1 MDCARYLEE
10 MLSAHADGELR
21 GRAERDA
28 DRHLVECGACQARLA
43 EERELKRL
51 IRMKHSMMRA
61 PGDLRMRLRAALGE
75 LIEAE
80 EAAEHPQAQR
90 LARWRSP
97 AAALPRIPLW
107 CGAAAAAAIMVIL
120 VAMHLPRGA
129 SIPAT
134 PQTPVFTEAVARFDV
149 ASRKFQPNALAEG
162 PVSGNADYAWVM
174 ERDDGGAAIDEAED
188 LARAYRDAGVP
199 EAVYDFGAA
208 GYGLDGGRIEQS
220 DDGRPVSYTLYGGE
234 RGDILSICRHL
245 AGFSAPVGA
254 RYWSG
259 SHTFYEYQG
268 HSICVTFH
276 PAQHFVSIMVSREP
290 VKELLAD
297 VVSAD
302 AAT

>member
-1 MDCARYLEE
+1 MDCGRYLED

-21 GRAERDA
+21 GRAEREA
-28 DRHLVECGACQARLA
+28 DRHLMECGACRARLA

-51 IRMKHSMMRA
+51 VRVKHSVVRA
-61 PGDLRMRLRAALGE
+61 PGDFRMRLRSALGE

-80 EAAEHPQAQR
+80 EAA
-90 LARWRSP
+90 ARRRPGGRRS
-97 AAALPRIPLW
+97 AVGLRMISLW
-107 CGAAAAAAIMVIL
+107 GGAAAAAALMVIFL
-120 VAMHLPRGA
+120 VAHLWRGA
-129 SIPAT
+129 SFPAT
-134 PQTPVFTEAVARFDV
+134 PQTPAFTEAVARFDS
-149 ASRKFQPNALAEG
+149 ASRTFQPNASAEG
-162 PVSGNADYAWVM
+162 PVAGNADYAWVM

-208 GYGLDGGRIEQS
+208 GFGLDGGRIEQS
-220 DDGRPVSYTLYGGE
+220 NDGRPVSYTLYGGE
-234 RGDILSICRHL
+234 RGEILSICRHL

-268 HSICVTFH
+268 HSICLTFH
-276 PAQHFVSIMVSREP
+276 PAEHFVSIMVSREP